1 AMVAAVAAIVLWI
14 VAPAALVTGLAAA
27 AVAVLLAVRLWRWRG
42 WTTLAEPLVTVLHVG
57 YAFVPVGFALVAAAA
72 LRPDVVPASAALHAW
87 TVGAIGTM
95 TLAVMTRAS
104 LGHTGHTLT
113 AGRGT
118 LFIYGAIITAAVL
131 RVAAPFFVA
140 AYLPLLALA

>member
-1 AMVAAVAAIVLWI
+1 
-14 VAPAALVTGLAAA
+14 
-27 AVAVLLAVRLWRWRG
+27 
-42 WTTLAEPLVTVLHVG
+42 VTVLHVG

-87 TVGAIGTM
+87 TIGAIGTM

-140 AYLPLLALA
+140 AYLPLLALAGAAWTLAFLTFVVLYAPVLVSVSPGARR